1 MKRREQMNNV
11 PSTSNL
17 LTNNH
22 QEPPEQNANMVALL
36 EQCSIE
42 MQKVEQRLIEAQAQF
57 DVARLRFQ
65 ELQTAL
71 IKQYAAPPQVASTSS
86 SQATLSEEAPAAD
99 AVYPAS
105 GLYAY
110 GFVKRS
116 PAHLD
121 IVGIDHR
128 SKVYPVKGNG
138 LSVMVSEIDIGQFEE
153 QVKNLYAAMTQ
164 SPGVLQN
171 QDGAILQAH
180 EHVIDTIMQHT
191 TIVPLKFGTILR
203 DEQAAQQL
211 LEEQGEH
218 FKELLNRF
226 RGKVECGLKVY
237 VDKRVVLQQMMRH
250 DAERI
255 NAQEQ
260 SEPRSQGTAYL
271 LARKKEEQL
280 KEQVNNELMRIAE
293 HIFYTFGQTAFDMK
307 QNSLQPPKATG
318 KKKEMILNAVY
329 LVGQEQLS
337 AFYEWS
343 RGITEHYASLELE
356 LEFSGPWPPY
366 NFM

>member
-1 MKRREQMNNV
+1 MNGREQKSNV
-11 PSTSNL
+11 PSTPDL
-17 LTNNH
+17 LANDH
-22 QEPPEQNANMVALL
+22 REPPEPEVNMGVLL

-42 MQKVEQRLIEAQAQF
+42 MQKVEQRLVEVQAQF
-57 DVARLRFQ
+57 EAARLRFQ

-71 IKQYAAPPQVASTSS
+71 IKQYAASPQVAPTATP
-86 SQATLSEEAPAAD
+86 QAAPSEEAPAVD
-99 AVYPAS
+99 AAYPAS

-110 GFVKRS
+110 GFIKRM
-116 PAHLD
+116 PRHLD

-138 LSVMVSEIDIGQFEE
+138 LSVMVSEIDVGQFEE

-218 FKELLNRF
+218 FKELLTRF
-226 RGKVECGLKVY
+226 RGKIECGLKVY
-237 VDKRVVLQQMMRH
+237 ADKRIVLQHIMQR

-260 SEPRSQGTAYL
+260 PEPSSKGTAYL

-280 KEQVNNELMRIAE
+280 KEHVNNELVRIGE
-293 HIFYTFGQTAFDMK
+293 HIFHTFGQTAFDMK
-307 QNSLQPPKATG
+307 QNSLLPQKATG

-337 AFYEWS
+337 TFYEWS
-343 RGITEHYASLELE
+343 GGITEHYAPLELE